1 MVMPSLILQRTSNK
15 WKPSEIK
22 SHVERRLNFWKNKD
36 IEGLLNETRRIQ
48 QGLPQ
53 RKKPQAT
60 EERAKI
66 FAKLVLEGMVNAAIR
81 LLDDDTSSGVLPF
94 SANVIKTLRQKHRDA
109 KPLNDTMMLHGL
121 FNHVNDI
128 IFDGVNTDLVRK

>member
-1 MVMPSLILQRTSNK
+1 MHWKSNLFDLPKGAPGKAFIDELTKLINEWSSKPSNRDICLKALMVMPSLILQRTSNK

-53 RKKPQAT
+53 RKKPQIT

-66 FAKLVLEGMVNAAIR
+66 FAKLVLE
-81 LLDDDTSSGVLPF
+81 
-94 SANVIKTLRQKHRDA
+94 
-109 KPLNDTMMLHGL
+109 
-121 FNHVNDI
+121 
-128 IFDGVNTDLVRK
+128 